1 MLHTRG
7 NYQDFFGVG
16 AMKIT
21 VADVEYV
28 SRLSSLELTAGEK
41 EQFAGQMDAIL

>member
-28 SRLSSLELTAGEK
+28 ARLARLELTAAASI
-41 EQFAGQMDAIL
+41 QTASAQ